1 MDKNKPMKKIWTQ
14 YILVFGLGIVL
25 FISLISISKNPE
37 IEIEGEWSEL
47 TWEYEKADKNETT
60 IQDFTSISNYVKDLI
75 GENLVIHK
83 AEKWKFFPN
92 GKLILEGNG
101 YEKEVSWS
109 MKGRG
114 NILEIK
120 YDNQNVEHYNLTE
133 LSKDKLVLNF
143 DTDTHTRGIARL
155 TFVKT
160 NHHVKKI

>member
-1 MDKNKPMKKIWTQ
+1 MKKIWTQ

-60 IQDFTSISNYVKDLI
+60 TQDFTSISNYVKDLI

-83 AEKWKFFPN
+83 AEKWKFYPN

-120 YDNQNVEHYNLTE
+120 YDDQNVEHYNLTE
-133 LSKDKLVLNF
+133 LSRDKLVLNF